1 LPEQDSQRP
10 DKFAAELRGFG
21 PIGILAMLVVLLSG
35 NAVVGGV
42 VVPLGGIMAVVWM
55 LLSRTPWRE
64 IGYVRPR
71 SSIGAIAGGL
81 VFGCAFKLV
90 MKAIVMPILGAPEI
104 NAPYH
109 YLAGNRAML
118 PVAILG
124 MITAGFAE
132 ETVFRG
138 FLFER
143 FFKVFGTEAGAK
155 SSVVVLSAALFAA
168 GHYVNLGVFGVEQAM
183 FTGIVFGTMFA
194 FSGQIWTV
202 IWAHAG
208 YDLASLAI
216 IYWKIESD
224 VAHLVFK

>member
-1 LPEQDSQRP
+1 
-10 DKFAAELRGFG
+10 
-21 PIGILAMLVVLLSG
+21 MLVVLLSG
-35 NAVVGGV
+35 NVVVGGV
-42 VVPLGGIMAVVWM
+42 VVPIGGILAVVWM

-64 IGYVRPR
+64 IGYVRPP
-71 SSIGAIAGGL
+71 SWIDGMIAGL
-81 VFGCAFKLV
+81 AFGCVFKVV

-104 NAPYH
+104 NIAYH

-124 MITAGFAE
+124 MVTAGFAE

-143 FFKVFGTEAGAK
+143 FFKVFGTGASAK
-155 SSVVVLSAALFAA
+155 ASVVVLSAVLFAA
-168 GHYVNLGVFGVEQAM
+168 GHYVNLGVFGVEQAI
-183 FTGIVFGTMFA
+183 FTGLVFGAMFA
-194 FSGQIWTV
+194 LTGRIWTV

-216 IYWKIESD
+216 IYWEIESD